1 MMPRWRWS
9 MWLLLAG
16 GWACAGRLTPGE
28 SVPQVLRHYD
38 VVVEGQDSTAK
49 ALIQAFRRRGL
60 TVRDHIRGGGGPVAA
75 YLVTPYRSDAGNR
88 LAVQLSDTR
97 RGTTLAAADFSADTL
112 RLLPVPDR
120 AERIVRELLLAASQP
135 RIP

>member
-1 MMPRWRWS
+1 MC
-9 MWLLLAG
+9 LLLAG
-16 GWACAGRLTPGE
+16 GLGCAARLTPGE
-28 SVPQVLRHYD
+28 SIPQVLRHYD

-49 ALIQAFRRRGL
+49 ALIQAFRRRGF

-75 YLVTPYRSDAGNR
+75 YLVTPYRSDAGAR

-97 RGTTLAAADFSADTL
+97 RGRTLAAADFSADSM
-112 RLLPVPDR
+112 RILPVQDR
-120 AERIVRELLLAASQP
+120 AERIVRELLTAASQP